1 MMETKE
7 QKNESRTKEKKPL
20 TEQQRQQRQKMLVYP
35 LMVLLFAGCMWLIF
49 APSSEDKEKERQGQ
63 GFNTDMPMPEDSKI
77 IGDKAKAYEQQ
88 DLENKRKERRGMVG
102 DLSAFWNDS
111 DGDTP
116 TDDADTSDDYR
127 LTRTETTDGE
137 TADERQAGIRTSAA
151 AYQRLNTSL
160 GTFYEPP
167 KEDTEKEELRER
179 IDELEAMLV
188 AQDSKPSTM
197 EEQVALLEKSYELAA
212 KYQNDNNAGQAAQP
226 DETGGSVS
234 TGEKSMKAEPVSDV
248 RRTVVSALPQ
258 PMTDSAFIADY
269 SGERRETADERQAGI
284 RTSAAAYQR
293 LNTSLG
299 TFYEPPK
306 EDTEKEE
313 LRERIDELEAMLV
326 AQDSKPSTM
335 EEQVALLEK
344 SYELAAKYQN
354 DNNAGQAA
362 QPDETGGS
370 VSTGEKSMKAE
381 PVSDV
386 RRTVVSALPQPMT
399 DSAFIADYSGER
411 NYGFHTAIGA
421 EETTGK
427 NTIAACVQGDQ
438 TLTDGQTVKLRLL
451 EPMRVSG
458 RVIPRNT
465 LLVGAARLQGERLGI
480 GITSLEHGGNI
491 IPVELE
497 VYDSDGQAGIFIP
510 GSMEIDAAKE
520 IGANMGSSLGSSINI
535 STDAGAQLASDL
547 GRGAIQGISQYIS
560 KRMRTVKVHL
570 KSGYRVLLYQEK
582 E

>member
-1 MMETKE
+1 MYMEKE
-7 QKNESRTKEKKPL
+7 QKKNETKEKKPL
-20 TEQQRQQRQKMLVYP
+20 TEQQRRQRQKMLVYP
-35 LMVLLFAGCMWLIF
+35 LMVLLFAGCLWLIF
-49 APSSEDKEKERQGQ
+49 APSSEDKEKERQGR
-63 GFNTDMPMPEDSKI
+63 GFNTDMPLPEDSKI

-102 DLSAFWNDS
+102 DLSAFWNDGGENGS
-111 DGDTP
+111 DT
-116 TDDADTSDDYR
+116 ASDDYR
-127 LTRTETTDGE
+127 LTRAETPEDKPGDE
-137 TADERQAGIRTSAA
+137 TRANIRTSAA

-167 KEDTEKEELRER
+167 KEDREKEELRER
-179 IDELEAMLV
+179 IDELEAMLM
-188 AQDSKPSTM
+188 AQEGKPSSM

-212 KYQNDNNAGQAAQP
+212 RYQNGKGNAGQTAQP
-226 DETGGSVS
+226 EGTETSAKSDER
-234 TGEKSMKAEPVSDV
+234 SMKAEPVSGV
-248 RRTVVSALPQ
+248 RPAVVSALPQ

-269 SGERRETADERQAGI
+269 A
-284 RTSAAAYQR
+284 
-293 LNTSLG
+293 
-299 TFYEPPK
+299 
-306 EDTEKEE
+306 
-313 LRERIDELEAMLV
+313 
-326 AQDSKPSTM
+326 
-335 EEQVALLEK
+335 
-344 SYELAAKYQN
+344 
-354 DNNAGQAA
+354 
-362 QPDETGGS
+362 
-370 VSTGEKSMKAE
+370 
-381 PVSDV
+381 
-386 RRTVVSALPQPMT
+386 
-399 DSAFIADYSGER
+399 GER
-411 NYGFHTAIGA
+411 NYGFHTAIGTA
-421 EETTGK
+421 EASEK

-480 GITSLEHGGNI
+480 GITSLEHGGSI

>member
-1 MMETKE
+1 METKE
-7 QKNESRTKEKKPL
+7 QKNETRTKEKKPL
-20 TEQQRQQRQKMLVYP
+20 TEQQRQQRKKMLVYP
-35 LMVLLFAGCMWLIF
+35 LMVLLFVGCMWLIF
-49 APSSEDKEKERQGQ
+49 APSSEDKEKAEQGQ
-63 GFNTDMPMPEDSKI
+63 GFNTDMPLPEDSKI

-88 DLENKRKERRGMVG
+88 DLENKQKERRGMVG
-102 DLSAFWNDS
+102 DLSAFWND
-111 DGDTP
+111 GGENENDT
-116 TDDADTSDDYR
+116 ASDDYR
-127 LTRTETTDGE
+127 LTRTETPEKE
-137 TADERQAGIRTSAA
+137 TENETQAGIRTSAA

-188 AQDSKPSTM
+188 AQEGKPSTM

-212 KYQNDNNAGQAAQP
+212 KYQSEGNNAGQAAQP
-226 DETGGSVS
+226 EETGSPVS

-248 RRTVVSALPQ
+248 RRTVVSAL
-258 PMTDSAFIADY
+258 S
-269 SGERRETADERQAGI
+269 
-284 RTSAAAYQR
+284 
-293 LNTSLG
+293 
-299 TFYEPPK
+299 
-306 EDTEKEE
+306 
-313 LRERIDELEAMLV
+313 
-326 AQDSKPSTM
+326 
-335 EEQVALLEK
+335 
-344 SYELAAKYQN
+344 
-354 DNNAGQAA
+354 
-362 QPDETGGS
+362 
-370 VSTGEKSMKAE
+370 
-381 PVSDV
+381 
-386 RRTVVSALPQPMT
+386 QPMT

-411 NYGFHTAIGA
+411 NYGFHTAIGT
-421 EETTGK
+421 EDVTGK
-427 NTIAACVQGDQ
+427 NTIAASVQGEQ
-438 TLTDGQTVKLRLL
+438 TLTDGQTVKIRLL

-458 RVIPRNT
+458 RIISRNT
-465 LLVGAARLQGERLGI
+465 TLIGAARLQGERLGI
-480 GITSLEHGGNI
+480 QITSLEHEGTI

-570 KSGYRVLLYQEK
+570 KSGYKVLLYQNK

>member
-1 MMETKE
+1 MEKE
-7 QKNESRTKEKKPL
+7 QKKNETKEKKPL
-20 TEQQRQQRQKMLVYP
+20 TEQQRRQRQKMLVYP

-49 APSSEDKEKERQGQ
+49 APSSEEKEKAEQGQ
-63 GFNTDMPMPEDSKI
+63 GFNTDMPLPEDSKI

-102 DLSAFWNDS
+102 NLSAFWNDGEKDGS
-111 DGDTP
+111 DTV
-116 TDDADTSDDYR
+116 SDDYR
-127 LTRTETTDGE
+127 LTQTETPEGKPGDG
-137 TADERQAGIRTSAA
+137 TRANIRTSAA

-160 GTFYEPP
+160 GTFYEQP

-188 AQDSKPSTM
+188 AQESEPSTM

-212 KYQNDNNAGQAAQP
+212 KYQNGNNAGQSAQP
-226 DETGGSVS
+226 KETGASVS
-234 TGEKSMKAEPVSDV
+234 ARNGKAVAEPVS
-248 RRTVVSALPQ
+248 
-258 PMTDSAFIADY
+258 
-269 SGERRETADERQAGI
+269 G
-284 RTSAAAYQR
+284 
-293 LNTSLG
+293 
-299 TFYEPPK
+299 
-306 EDTEKEE
+306 
-313 LRERIDELEAMLV
+313 
-326 AQDSKPSTM
+326 
-335 EEQVALLEK
+335 
-344 SYELAAKYQN
+344 
-354 DNNAGQAA
+354 
-362 QPDETGGS
+362 
-370 VSTGEKSMKAE
+370 
-381 PVSDV
+381 V

-411 NYGFHTAIGA
+411 NYGFHTAVGA

-427 NTIAACVQGDQ
+427 NTIATCVQGDQ

-458 RVIPRNT
+458 RIVPRNT
-465 LLVGAARLQGERLGI
+465 SLVGAARLQGERLGI
-480 GITSLEHGGNI
+480 RITSLEHGGTI

-570 KSGYRVLLYQEK
+570 KSGYKVLLYQEK

>member
-1 MMETKE
+1 MYMEKE
-7 QKNESRTKEKKPL
+7 QKKNEQKEKKPL
-20 TEQQRQQRQKMLVYP
+20 TEQQRQQRRKMLVYP
-35 LMVLLFAGCMWLIF
+35 LMGLLFLGCLWLIF
-49 APSSEDKEKERQGQ
+49 APSSEDREKAKQGQ
-63 GFNTDMPMPEDSKI
+63 GFNTDMPLPEDSKI
-77 IGDKAKAYEQQ
+77 IGDKAKAYEQLQ
-88 DLENKRKERRGMVG
+88 LENRQKERRGMVG
-102 DLSAFWNDS
+102 NLSAFWNDGEKDGS
-111 DGDTP
+111 DTV
-116 TDDADTSDDYR
+116 SDDYR
-127 LTRTETTDGE
+127 LTQTETPEGKPGDG
-137 TADERQAGIRTSAA
+137 TRANIRTSAA

-160 GTFYEPP
+160 GTFYEQP
-167 KEDTEKEELRER
+167 KEDTEKEELQER

-188 AQDSKPSTM
+188 AQESEPSTM

-212 KYQNDNNAGQAAQP
+212 KYQNGNNAGQSAQP
-226 DETGGSVS
+226 KETEASVS
-234 TGEKSMKAEPVSDV
+234 ARNGKAVAEPVS
-248 RRTVVSALPQ
+248 
-258 PMTDSAFIADY
+258 
-269 SGERRETADERQAGI
+269 G
-284 RTSAAAYQR
+284 
-293 LNTSLG
+293 
-299 TFYEPPK
+299 
-306 EDTEKEE
+306 
-313 LRERIDELEAMLV
+313 
-326 AQDSKPSTM
+326 
-335 EEQVALLEK
+335 
-344 SYELAAKYQN
+344 
-354 DNNAGQAA
+354 
-362 QPDETGGS
+362 
-370 VSTGEKSMKAE
+370 
-381 PVSDV
+381 V

-411 NYGFHTAIGA
+411 NYGFHTAVGA

-458 RVIPRNT
+458 RIVPRNT
-465 LLVGAARLQGERLGI
+465 SLVGAARLQGERLGI
-480 GITSLEHGGNI
+480 RITSLEHGGTI

-570 KSGYRVLLYQEK
+570 KSGYKVLLYQEK